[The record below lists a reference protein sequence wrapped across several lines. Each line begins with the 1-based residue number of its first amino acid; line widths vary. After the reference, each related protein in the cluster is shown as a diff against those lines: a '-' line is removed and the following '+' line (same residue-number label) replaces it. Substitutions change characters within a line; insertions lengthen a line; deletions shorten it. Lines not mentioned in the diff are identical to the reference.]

1 MTATRQYI
9 QQVFKK
15 DMENSLSKDISS
27 RLESRLLRE
36 KKLLRELCKRP
47 STGLT
52 EVRRDGKD
60 NDAIAKV
67 ITKEFYRCI
76 NIMSQHDF
84 VNHMHVYTYGCWVRS
99 IISFVKL
106 RRLHHCWYLFQSKY
120 QSYVCF

>member
-1 MTATRQYI
+1 MTTTRQFI
-9 QQVFKK
+9 QHIFAK
-15 DMENSLSKDISS
+15 DMESSLSKDISS

-76 NIMSQHDF
+76 NIMSQQNF
-84 VNHMHVYTYGCWVRS
+84 VNHMHVYTYGCWVRFLLDR
-99 IISFVKL
+99 I
-106 RRLHHCWYLFQSKY
+106 H
-120 QSYVCF
+120 

>member
-9 QQVFKK
+9 QHVFSK
-15 DMENSLSKDISS
+15 DMDGSLSKDISS

-47 STGLT
+47 LNGLT

-76 NIMSQHDF
+76 NNMSQHDF
-84 VNHMHVYTYGCWVRS
+84 VNHMHVYTYGCWVR
-99 IISFVKL
+99 KL
-106 RRLHHCWYLFQSKY
+106 FYQWQINQEGIYILFRILD
-120 QSYVCF
+120 